1 MRGESLLFRLA
12 LAFAALTLCA
22 APQAPAQEAPA
33 QEKGAAPAPAPA
45 ERPAAAP
52 QPAATAADAAK
63 DYTRKMVSSKPSEA
77 VRSYWDMDA
86 MLTGIFGEH
95 LRRHD
100 DKERAEMQRLLLEF
114 IEKVYAN
121 PKVAQAMR
129 SAKFENFTTAEGKS
143 PDTATVS
150 FDVRFDDKVIPNSL
164 EMRRVDG
171 KWRVIDAGTNG
182 RMMVPEIREQYLP
195 QAKRVTPLQY
205 IREMAATI

>member
-1 MRGESLLFRLA
+1 MHSSFLKFRLV
-12 LAFAALTLCA
+12 LAFAIVTL
-22 APQAPAQEAPA
+22 PVAQEAPA
-33 QEKGAAPAPAPA
+33 QENKAAPAAQ
-45 ERPAAAP
+45 AAAQ
-52 QPAATAADAAK
+52 QPAATPADAAK
-63 DYTRKMVSSKPSEA
+63 DYTRKMVSAKPSEA
-77 VRSYWDMDA
+77 IRTYWDMDT

-95 LRRHD
+95 LRRHN

-129 SAKFENFTTAEGKS
+129 SAKFENFTTAEGKT
-143 PDTATVS
+143 PDAATVN
-150 FDVRFDDKVIPNSL
+150 FDVRFDDKVIPNAL
-164 EMRRVDG
+164 QMKRVDG

-182 RMMVPEIREQYLP
+182 KFMVSEIREQYLP